1 VKNLEKSELKLLD
14 GFVVLYKRERSQV
27 WQVRLK
33 LEDKQWHRFS
43 TSEKNQVEAK
53 KAAIKLYYDKELRR
67 ENKLPQTTKRFGAVA
82 DAVVKQMETER
93 ESGGGKVVFGSYIS
107 AINKYLKPFF
117 KNRGLD
123 SFTPSSL
130 KEFDDWR
137 KNEMGHAPKASTL
150 NNHNS
155 ALNKVFD
162 YAEQHGWITAAVR
175 PSLKN
180 KGKKSAAR
188 PAFTLAE
195 YRTLVRKLPHWM
207 KKAKTPKS
215 LQMRELLRD
224 YVLILAN
231 TGIRHG
237 TEAMNLKWRDIENWK
252 NEKQHSYLRVSVSG
266 KTGRRSLIARDGT
279 AEYFDRIKSRFDE
292 LNKYN
297 FQKLLERK
305 LDVAVFRLA
314 DGTVTNNLNQTF
326 ESFMKDSGLMYG
338 VGSDSKR
345 TLYSL
350 RHTYATLQLMEGR
363 GIHELAKQMGTS
375 VQMIE
380 QHYSKITPEL
390 MAYEFADRRRTDA
403 RKETEDAKVE
413 TAPNLKVVK

>member
-1 VKNLEKSELKLLD
+1 
-14 GFVVLYKRERSQV
+14 
-27 WQVRLK
+27 
-33 LEDKQWHRFS
+33 
-43 TSEKNQVEAK
+43 
-53 KAAIKLYYDKELRR
+53 
-67 ENKLPQTTKRFGAVA
+67 
-82 DAVVKQMETER
+82 
-93 ESGGGKVVFGSYIS
+93 
-107 AINKYLKPFF
+107 
-117 KNRGLD
+117 
-123 SFTPSSL
+123 
-130 KEFDDWR
+130 
-137 KNEMGHAPKASTL
+137 
-150 NNHNS
+150 
-155 ALNKVFD
+155 
-162 YAEQHGWITAAVR
+162 
-175 PSLKN
+175 
-180 KGKKSAAR
+180 
-188 PAFTLAE
+188 
-195 YRTLVRKLPHWM
+195 M

-413 TAPNLKVVK
+413 TAPKLKVVK